1 MQELEA
7 YLLEFYQIDIK
18 SEDMTFAQLFKEWVE
33 YKRSFINV
41 KNSSKSLSPSTIRR
55 YERDYDKHLA
65 GSELCNVPI
74 NSLSPIK
81 LESYLLKIIDST
93 EIYEQAVSNLI
104 GYVRQAFA
112 YAYRAGYIRS
122 DPAAAIDRSLI
133 LSHATANRVHT
144 DEERILSHSEMKV
157 LHAAVIDH
165 ETLYPHYA
173 PDYAVELAMLTGMRV
188 GEISALHWSDIDDE
202 VIHIDF
208 SEHRIDIKNKPSEL
222 VIDEPKNRKHR
233 TFPLTPEISSLL
245 AKIRAAAP
253 YFPEGF
259 VFSNKDGS
267 RYTGHDISC
276 AVSRR
281 GLEAGI
287 PNVSIHRI
295 RRTVSSILRTY
306 LPARTVAALLG
317 HREETGTA
325 SYSYDVAEKSAKLEA
340 LEQLYSFVLTPN
352 KR

>member
-1 MQELEA
+1 MKKDSDI
-7 YLLEFYQIDIK
+7 IDIETG
-18 SEDMTFAQLFKEWVE
+18 SG
-33 YKRSFINV
+33 KRNIVS
-41 KNSSKSLSPSTIRR
+41 
-55 YERDYDKHLA
+55 
-65 GSELCNVPI
+65 
-74 NSLSPIK
+74 
-81 LESYLLKIIDST
+81 
-93 EIYEQAVSNLI
+93 AVSAAGLASSI
-104 GYVRQAFA
+104 AF
-112 YAYRAGYIRS
+112 
-122 DPAAAIDRSLI
+122 SLAD
-133 LSHATANRVHT
+133 L
-144 DEERILSHSEMKV
+144 RISSASLNAS
-157 LHAAVIDH
+157 LRI
-165 ETLYPHYA
+165 
-173 PDYAVELAMLTGMRV
+173 
-188 GEISALHWSDIDDE
+188 ISAFVLA
-202 VIHIDF
+202 F
-208 SEHRIDIKNKPSEL
+208 S
-222 VIDEPKNRKHR
+222 V
-233 TFPLTPEISSLL
+233 TPEISSLL

-317 HREETGTA
+317 HSEETGTA